1 VSIALVELAPYPFLS
16 RPTQPGD
23 YRATLRMTR

>member
-1 VSIALVELAPYPFLS
+1 LVELAPYPFAS

-23 YRATLRMTR
+23 YRATLRVTR